1 VTHDRPRSGIVVGVR
16 YVIYGAGAIG
26 GTIGARLHQAGLPV
40 VLVARGPHLEAL
52 RRDGLLL
59 QTPDEVVRLDVPA
72 AGSPAEAAIAA
83 DDVVLLT
90 MKTQDT
96 AAALDE
102 LRGAGDPPAAIVC
115 AQNGVEN
122 ERLALRRFAD
132 VYGMC
137 VYLPSQHIEPGVVQ
151 AFAPPS
157 FGVLDLG
164 RVPAGLDERAQA
176 IARDLR
182 AAAFACEAKADI
194 MRWKYD
200 KLLANLGNGL
210 QVLFGR
216 SAHGGE
222 WHTRAREEALACY
235 AAHGIASASEAEVRD
250 RRTALPPVRP
260 VPGVDYGGGSTW
272 QSVVRGTGSTEVD
285 YLNGEIVLLGR
296 LAGVPTPVNEA
307 IVAWASRVARERRP
321 PGSVDPE
328 RFARDVDGQG
338 TSTILP
344 RV

>member
-1 VTHDRPRSGIVVGVR
+1 MLCPVR

-26 GTIGARLHQAGLPV
+26 GTIGGRLHQAGIPTILI
-40 VLVARGPHLEAL
+40 ARGPHLAAL

-59 QTPDEVVRLDVPA
+59 QTPDEAVRLDVAVA
-72 AGSPAEAAIAA
+72 ASPDEAAITA
-83 DDVVLLT
+83 DDVVLVT
-90 MKTQDT
+90 MKTQDS

-102 LRGAGDPPAAIVC
+102 LRASSDARVAVVC

-122 ERLALRRFAD
+122 ERLALRRFAG

-157 FGVLDLG
+157 YGVLDLG
-164 RVPAGLDERAQA
+164 RAPAGVD
-176 IARDLR
+176 DR
-182 AAAFACEAKADI
+182 AAAIASDLTAAGFACEAKADI

-216 SAHGGE
+216 SAQGGE
-222 WHTRAREEALACY
+222 WHARAREEALACY
-235 AAHGIASASEAEVRD
+235 AASGIVAASATEVRA
-250 RRTALPPVRP
+250 RRAALPPVRA
-260 VPGVDYGGGSTW
+260 VPGADYGGGSTW
-272 QSVVRGTGSTEVD
+272 QSVARGTGSIEVD

-307 IVAWASRVARERRP
+307 IVAWAGRVARERRP

-328 RFARDVDGQG
+328 RFARELDGQG

-344 RV
+344 SV